1 MNARVVVVTGG
12 ASGIG
17 RGMANAFGRRGMR
30 LVLADVD
37 VDLLDDSV
45 DELRA
50 GGFEAIGVPTDV
62 RQPDAVDALAAA
74 VLKAFG
80 RVDVVC
86 NNAGVWTLETQW
98 ETSLD
103 EWRWVVDVN
112 LWGVV
117 HGVRTFVPLLL
128 DNPHGGR
135 IVNTASMGGLF
146 GLPFNGPYTT
156 TKHAVVGLSKGLRQ
170 ELDARSGGRVGV
182 TVVCPGTVHTP
193 IIDNLN
199 RRPES
204 STVRAPDVQAMLEA
218 TREQVSSTGI
228 TADEAGEIVAQAVD
242 RGQFWAFPAA
252 TPLSPLLAHDVD
264 ELFSHLNG
272 DAAAACVPAA
282 DAS

>member
-1 MNARVVVVTGG
+1 MDAPVAVVTGG

-17 RGMANAFGRRGMR
+17 RGMANAFARRGMR

-37 VDLLDDSV
+37 LDLLDASV
-45 DELRA
+45 ADLRA
-50 GGFEAIGVPTDV
+50 GGATAIGVPTDV
-62 RQPDAVDALAAA
+62 RQASAVDALAGAT
-74 VLKAFG
+74 LKAFG
-80 RVDVVC
+80 RVDVIC

-103 EWRWVVDVN
+103 EWQWVVDVN

-128 DNPHGGR
+128 DNPDGGR
-135 IVNTASMGGLF
+135 VVNTASMGGLF

-170 ELDARSGGRVGV
+170 ELDARCGGRVGV
-182 TVVCPGTVHTP
+182 TVVCPGTVRTA

-199 RRPES
+199 RRPEPNADRGPE
-204 STVRAPDVQAMLEA
+204 VRAMLEA
-218 TREQVSSTGI
+218 TREQVTTTGI
-228 TADEAGEIVAQAVD
+228 TADEAGEIIADAVD
-242 RGQFWAFPAA
+242 QRRFWAFPAA
-252 TPLSPLLAHDVD
+252 TALSPLLAYETD
-264 ELFSHLNG
+264 ELFTHLNG
-272 DAAAACVPAA
+272 EAAHVPTA